1 VEEKVKMKRYVMRKR
16 ARKEGE
22 GRRAIGEK
30 GDESD
35 EEAIGRGWRGERG
48 WGKEISLQSRS

>member
-1 VEEKVKMKRYVMRKR
+1 MKRYVMRKR
-16 ARKEGE
+16 ARKEGG